1 MFFTAGGYHGGMPC
15 YFVFA
20 LVFTQTRKRILC
32 EHFPQT
38 AEVLN
43 EREMEVALL
52 AAEGFSNREISARLY
67 LSEDGVKSRLR
78 SIFEKIS
85 VTSRKQL
92 GDILK
97 L

>member
-1 MFFTAGGYHGGMPC
+1 
-15 YFVFA
+15 
-20 LVFTQTRKRILC
+20 
-32 EHFPQT
+32 
-38 AEVLN
+38 
-43 EREMEVALL
+43 MEIALL

-78 SIFEKIS
+78 SIFEKMS

-97 L
+97 P